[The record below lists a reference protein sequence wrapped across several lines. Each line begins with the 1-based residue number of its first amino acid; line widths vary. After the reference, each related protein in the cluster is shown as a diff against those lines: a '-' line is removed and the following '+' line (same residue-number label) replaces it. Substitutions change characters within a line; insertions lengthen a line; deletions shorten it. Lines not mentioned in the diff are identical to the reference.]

1 MPADPAAH
9 APDALEQEAAIRFEH
24 VSKAYGDTAAVH
36 DLNVAVR
43 RGELVV
49 LLGPSGCGKTTTL
62 RMINRL
68 ERPTAGRVLVNGTD
82 VASQEPETLRR
93 GIGYVIQ
100 ATGLFPHLT
109 VGQNVEVVPR
119 LLGWPRA
126 RRRARARELL
136 ALVGLEPDTYAERF
150 PHDLSGGE
158 QQRVGVARAL
168 AADPPILLMDEP
180 FGAVD
185 PLTRDRLQGEFQELQ
200 RSLRKTVVFVTHD
213 LDEAVRL
220 ADRVCLMRDG
230 AVEQYAPPQELL
242 SAPANEFVQQFV
254 GPLRALKRLG
264 RLRVSELLRPS
275 RRADDYEGSVGAETD
290 LRTALAELLQLGAS
304 RLAVVDEA
312 GRHLGE
318 LRLADIVALGDGG

>member
-1 MPADPAAH
+1 MPPD
-9 APDALEQEAAIRFEH
+9 PDARPDDAIIFEH
-24 VSKAYGDTAAVH
+24 VSKSYDTTDAVT
-36 DLNVAVR
+36 DLNISVKH
-43 RGELVV
+43 GEFVV

-68 ERPTAGRVLVNGTD
+68 EEPTEGRVIVNGRD
-82 VASQEPETLRR
+82 VAQQDPQSLRR

-109 VGQNVEVVPR
+109 VRQNVEVVPR
-119 LLGWPRA
+119 LLGWSGP
-126 RRRARARELL
+126 RRRDRARELL
-136 ALVGLEPDTYAERF
+136 ALVGLEPATYEERS
-150 PHDLSGGE
+150 PRELSGGE
-158 QQRVGVARAL
+158 RQRVGVARAL

-185 PLTRDRLQGEFQELQ
+185 PPTRDRLQGEFQELQ
-200 RSLRKTVVFVTHD
+200 RNLRKTVVFVTHD

-220 ADRVCLMRDG
+220 ADRVCLMRAG
-230 AVEQYAPPQELL
+230 AVEQFAPPEELL
-242 SAPANEFVQQFV
+242 SAPASSFVEAFV

-264 RLRVSELLRPS
+264 RLQVSELIRPGVAS
-275 RRADDYEGSVGAETD
+275 GDYDGSVDRASD

-304 RLAVVDEA
+304 RLAVVDSE

-318 LRLADIVALGDGG
+318 LRLADIVALGNGS